1 MPNLRI
7 SELDFDE
14 IKQNLKEFLQ
24 DQDQFTDYDF
34 EGSGFSVLLDILAY
48 NTHYNA
54 YLANMVVNEMFL
66 DSAVKRNS
74 AVSIAKHLGYTPASV
89 RGARAVLDVTVND
102 PTGLP
107 PTLTLPRF
115 TPFTTTING
124 IGYTFLNITER
135 TATPVGTSYTFD
147 DVTVVEGEFK
157 SQAFVSVEPGP
168 AEKFEI
174 TETNIDTSTLIISV
188 QKSATDVTTTSYTLS
203 EDITG
208 INGDSAVFFLQENPF
223 GRYEIFFGDGVIGK
237 ILEAGNIVNIRYL
250 VPAGAAANV
259 SDLVTQT
266 FTTTPIGGSS
276 NINITT
282 VSNSSSGADKESIT
296 SIKFKAPLINAAKNR
311 AVTAEDYKALITA
324 NFTDAESV
332 SVWGGE
338 ENVPPIYGKVF
349 ISLKPFEGFTVS
361 QETKQS
367 IINNILNPK
376 KVLAIQ
382 PEFVDPEFFFVNLV
396 INVEYNSLL
405 TTKTPSQIQTI
416 VANTVNNYFS
426 TSLQKFDLDFK
437 RSKLV
442 NLISNADPSIDSVI
456 MLIKLQKRFL
466 FTFNQTNS
474 FVDEN
479 SINFQNKIAPG
490 TLSTTRFFASIGG
503 ATVLVSASDIPS
515 VMPPDPNGTG
525 TLSLFRSSD
534 GALLQRDF
542 GSVNYGTGQVTIN
555 QFVPVSFPE
564 GITNFRL
571 TASIQEVSQN
581 IEVFRNQILIL
592 DDSVL
597 NVAIGTEAGLTV
609 NVTSIVEQ

>member
-7 SELDFDE
+7 AELDFDE

-24 DQDQFTDYDF
+24 DQNEFTDYDF

-89 RGARAVLDVTVND
+89 RGARAVLDVTVNN
-102 PTGLP
+102 PTGSP
-107 PTLTLPRF
+107 QTLTLPRF
-115 TPFTTTING
+115 TSFTTTING
-124 IGYTFLNITER
+124 TGFTFLNTNEF
-135 TATPVGTSYTFD
+135 TATPTNGSYTFEN
-147 DVTVVEGEFK
+147 VTVIEGEFK
-157 SQAFVSVEPGP
+157 NQAFVSVQPGP
-168 AEKFEI
+168 AERFEI
-174 TETNIDTSTLIISV
+174 TETNIDTSTLIVSV
-188 QKSATDVTTTSYTLS
+188 QKSATDLTTTSYTLS

-208 INGDSAVFFLQENPF
+208 VNENSTVFFLQENPF
-223 GRYEIFFGDGVIGK
+223 GRYEIFFGDGIIGK
-237 ILEAGNIVNIRYL
+237 ILEAGNIVNVRYL
-250 VPAGAAANV
+250 VPVGSAANV

-276 NINITT
+276 NITITT

-296 SIKFKAPLINAAKNR
+296 SIKFKAPLVNAAKNR
-311 AVTAEDYKALITA
+311 AVTAEDYKALIAA
-324 NFTDAESV
+324 NFSDAESIT
-332 SVWGGE
+332 VWGGE
-338 ENVPPIYGKVF
+338 ENVPPIFGKVF
-349 ISLKPFEGFTVS
+349 ISLKPFDGFVIS
-361 QETKQS
+361 QDTKQS
-367 IINNILNPK
+367 IINNILTPK

-396 INVEYNSLL
+396 VNVEYNSLL
-405 TTKTPSQIQTI
+405 TTKTSSQIETI
-416 VANTVNNYFS
+416 VTNTINNYFS
-426 TSLQKFDLDFK
+426 TSLQKFNLDFK
-437 RSKLV
+437 KSKLV

-479 SINFQNKIAPG
+479 AINFQNKIAPG
-490 TLSTTRFFASIGG
+490 TLSSSSFFASIGG
-503 ATVLVSASDIPS
+503 STVLVNAADIPS
-515 VMPPDPNGTG
+515 TMPPDPDGIG
-525 TLSLFRSSD
+525 SIALFRASD
-534 GALLQRDF
+534 GSVIQTNF
-542 GSVNYGTGQVTIN
+542 GTVNYGSGQVTIN
-555 QFVPVSFPE
+555 QFTPVSFPA

-581 IEVFRNQILIL
+581 IEVYRNQILVL
-592 DDSVL
+592 DDSTL
-597 NVAIGTEAGLTV
+597 NVAVGTEAGLTISA
-609 NVTSIVEQ
+609 TPIVE

>member
-1 MPNLRI
+1 MNLRI
-7 SELDFDE
+7 AELDFDE

-24 DQDQFTDYDF
+24 DQDEFTDYDF
-34 EGSGFSVLLDILAY
+34 EGSGLSVLLDILAY

-89 RGARAVLDVTVND
+89 RGARAVLDVTVNS

-107 PTLTLPRF
+107 QTLTLPRF
-115 TPFTTTING
+115 TSFTTTING
-124 IGYTFLNITER
+124 TGYTFLNTTER
-135 TATPVGTSYTFD
+135 TSTPIGTAYTFD
-147 DVTVVEGEFK
+147 DVTVIEGEFK
-157 SQAFVSVEPGP
+157 NQAFVSVEPGP

-174 TETNIDTSTLIISV
+174 TETDVDTSTLIVSV
-188 QKSATDVTTTSYTLS
+188 QKSATDLTTTSYTLID
-203 EDITG
+203 DITG
-208 INGDSAVFFLQENPF
+208 IVGTSEVFFLQENPF
-223 GRYEIFFGDGVIGK
+223 GRYEIYFGDGIVGK
-237 ILEAGNIVNIRYL
+237 KLEVGNIVNVRYL
-250 VPAGAAANV
+250 VPSGTDANV

-266 FTTTPIGGSS
+266 FTTTTIGGSS
-276 NINITT
+276 NITITT

-296 SIKFKAPLINAAKNR
+296 SIKFKAPLVNAAKNR
-311 AVTAEDYKALITA
+311 AVTAEDYKALISA
-324 NFTDAESV
+324 NFSDAESI

-338 ENVPPIYGKVF
+338 DNDPPIYGKVF
-349 ISLKPFEGFTVS
+349 ISLKPFDGFTVS

-396 INVEYNSLL
+396 INVEYNSLT
-405 TTKTPSQIQTI
+405 TTKTPSQLETI
-416 VANTVNNYFS
+416 VTNTVNNYFS

-442 NLISNADPSIDSVI
+442 NLITSSDSSIDSVI
-456 MLIKLQKRFL
+456 MLIKLQRRFL

-479 SINFQNKIAPG
+479 AINFQNKIAPG
-490 TLSTTRFFASIGG
+490 TLSSTKFFASIGG
-503 ATVLVSASDIPS
+503 ATVLVSAADIPS

-525 TLSLFRSSD
+525 TLALFRASD
-534 GALLQRDF
+534 GASIQSNF
-542 GSVNYGTGQVTIN
+542 GSVNYGTGQITIN
-555 QFVPVSFPE
+555 EFTPVSFPE

-571 TASIQEVSQN
+571 TASIQEISQN
-581 IEVFRNQILIL
+581 IEVFRNQILII

-609 NVTSIVEQ
+609 NVTPIVQ

>member
-1 MPNLRI
+1 MNLRI
-7 SELDFDE
+7 AELDFDE

-24 DQDQFTDYDF
+24 DQDEFTDYDF
-34 EGSGFSVLLDILAY
+34 EGSGLSVLLDILAY

-89 RGARAVLDVTVND
+89 RGARAVLDVTVNS
-102 PTGLP
+102 PTGNP
-107 PTLTLPRF
+107 QTLTLPRF
-115 TPFTTTING
+115 TSFSTTING
-124 IGYTFLNITER
+124 TGYTFLNTTER
-135 TATPVGTSYTFD
+135 TTAPVGTAYTFD
-147 DVTVVEGEFK
+147 DVTVIEGEFK
-157 SQAFVSVEPGP
+157 NQAFVSVEPGP

-174 TETNIDTSTLIISV
+174 TETDVDTSTLIVSV
-188 QKSATDVTTTSYTLS
+188 QKSATDLTTTSYTLID
-203 EDITG
+203 DITG
-208 INGDSAVFFLQENPF
+208 IVGTSEVFFLQENPF
-223 GRYEIFFGDGVIGK
+223 GRYEIFFGDGIVGK
-237 ILEAGNIVNIRYL
+237 KLEVGNIVNVRYL
-250 VPAGAAANV
+250 VPSGTDANV

-266 FTTTPIGGSS
+266 FTTTTIGGSS
-276 NINITT
+276 NITITT

-296 SIKFKAPLINAAKNR
+296 SIKFKAPLVNAAKNR
-311 AVTAEDYKALITA
+311 AVTAEDYKALISA
-324 NFTDAESV
+324 NFSDAESI

-338 ENVPPIYGKVF
+338 DNDPPIYGKVF
-349 ISLKPFEGFTVS
+349 ISLKPFDGFTVS

-396 INVEYNSLL
+396 INVEYNSLT
-405 TTKTPSQIQTI
+405 TTKTPSQLETI
-416 VANTVNNYFS
+416 VTNTVNNYFS

-442 NLISNADPSIDSVI
+442 NLITSSDPSIDSVI
-456 MLIKLQKRFL
+456 MLIKLQRRFL

-479 SINFQNKIAPG
+479 AINFQNKIAPG
-490 TLSTTRFFASIGG
+490 TLSSTKFFASIGG
-503 ATVLVSASDIPS
+503 ATVLVSAADIPS

-525 TLSLFRSSD
+525 TLALFRASD
-534 GALLQRDF
+534 GASIQSNF
-542 GSVNYGTGQVTIN
+542 GSVNYGTGQITIN
-555 QFVPVSFPE
+555 EFTPVSFPE

-571 TASIQEVSQN
+571 TASIQEISQN
-581 IEVFRNQILIL
+581 IEVYRNQILVI

-609 NVTSIVEQ
+609 NVTPIVQ

>member
-7 SELDFDE
+7 AELDFDE

-24 DQDQFTDYDF
+24 DQDEFTDYDF
-34 EGSGFSVLLDILAY
+34 EGSGLSVLLDILAY

-89 RGARAVLDVTVND
+89 RGARAVLDVTVNN
-102 PTGLP
+102 PTGNP
-107 PTLTLPRF
+107 QTLTLPRF
-115 TPFTTTING
+115 TSFTTTING
-124 IGYTFLNITER
+124 TGYTFLNTTER
-135 TATPVGTSYTFD
+135 TATPIGTAYTFD
-147 DVTVVEGEFK
+147 DVTVIEGEFK
-157 SQAFVSVEPGP
+157 NQAFVSVEPGP

-174 TETNIDTSTLIISV
+174 TETDVDTSTLIVSV
-188 QKSATDVTTTSYTLS
+188 QRSATDLTTTSYALS

-208 INGDSAVFFLQENPF
+208 LTGSSEVFFLQENPF

-237 ILEAGNIVNIRYL
+237 KLEVGNIVNVRYL
-250 VPAGAAANV
+250 VPSGTDANV
-259 SDLVTQT
+259 SDLITQT
-266 FTTTPIGGSS
+266 FTTTTIGGSS

-282 VSNSSSGADKESIT
+282 VSNSSSGADKETIT

-324 NFTDAESV
+324 NFSDAESV

-349 ISLKPFEGFTVS
+349 ISLKPFDGFTVS

-416 VANTVNNYFS
+416 VTNTVNNYFS

-442 NLISNADPSIDSVI
+442 NLISNSDPSIDSVI
-456 MLIKLQKRFL
+456 MLIKLQQRFL

-479 SINFQNKIAPG
+479 AINFQNKIAPG
-490 TLSTTRFFASIGG
+490 TLTTSRFFASIGG

-515 VMPPDPNGTG
+515 VMPPDPDGTG
-525 TLSLFRSSD
+525 TLALFRSSD
-534 GALLQRDF
+534 GALIQSDF
-542 GSVNYGTGQVTIN
+542 GTVNYGTGQITIN
-555 QFVPVSFPE
+555 EFTPVSFPE
-564 GITNFRL
+564 GITNFRV

-581 IEVFRNQILIL
+581 IEVFRNQILVI

-609 NVTSIVEQ
+609 NATPIVE